1 MKILEDLYYTPELYE
16 PLRSPACR
24 KELRDL
30 DQTLKPLYDQLY
42 KSLSDSQ
49 RELFNKVEH
58 LFNER
63 TCAEERHAFLAGFRL
78 AAHIFNESL
87 ADEP

>member
-1 MKILEDLYYTPELYE
+1 MKILEDLYYSPELYE
-16 PLRSPACR
+16 SLRSPLCR
-24 KELRDL
+24 KELHDL
-30 DQTLKPLYDQLY
+30 DQKLSPLYNQLY

-63 TCAEERHAFLAGFRL
+63 TCAEERHAFLNGFRL
-78 AAHIFNESL
+78 AAHIFADAF
-87 ADEP
+87 ADES

>member
-1 MKILEDLYYTPELYE
+1 MKILEDLYYSQELYE
-16 PLRSPACR
+16 SLRSAECR

-30 DQTLKPLYDQLY
+30 DKKLSPLYNQLY

-63 TCAEERHAFLAGFRL
+63 TSAEERHAFLNGFRL
-78 AAHIFNESL
+78 AAHIF
-87 ADEP
+87 ADSFADKS